1 MTSSARSFRDLV
13 TDAHD
18 GKLKLPAFQRGWRWR
33 TDKVIKLFDS
43 LRQGYPIGALLFLKG
58 ENELLA
64 PRTFEGACV
73 QAPGKDADFLV
84 LDGQQR
90 LTAGIHLLYATGP
103 RQYYIHLE
111 RLLELCSTKRINFE
125 NKDEV
130 IKFVHDLDETDSY
143 LIARQRINDPRSL
156 LVKRHLLCTSIL
168 ADSTELNLAVLDY
181 LQAYPDRTSFAYR
194 LVVPFFSL
202 AKTDTVPV
210 IEIESAT
217 QIESI
222 SRIFTTLN
230 TTGQMLTPF
239 ELVVSILYPKDIDL
253 SQEIKDFRERGKYY
267 ENMDGTGEI
276 LLQTVA
282 MLGGKEPKKA
292 NLPKTMSA
300 ELYAAHKESAYHAL
314 EALGRFLTDNL
325 GAALDTKGVDM
336 VPYDAVYA
344 PMALALK
351 EINVRNLRGVEKTN
365 AEKKL
370 ARWYVGSALSQRY
383 QEGVHNK
390 QVRDYEDFKLWLD
403 DDLSSP
409 AWITEVTIP
418 RLLRPS
424 PNGAIGK
431 LIRGF
436 INSRSPKD
444 PVSSNSIGFRP
455 GAFQTEK
462 HHIFPK
468 KYLPTISGWGKGD
481 QGDVILNLMFLESET
496 NRRWINGNPSDHI
509 GEAGKSQGGVII
521 SENYRL
527 QFIESSAFDVLK
539 RPVKSKA
546 DFDEFLILREKTVQD
561 YIAASFNFTM
571 SGAEDMLD
579 VDDEQGAE

>member
-73 QAPGKDADFLV
+73 QAPDKDADFLV

-103 RQYYIHLE
+103 RQYYIHLD
-111 RLLELCSTKRINFE
+111 RLLELCNAKQINFE
-125 NKDEV
+125 IKDEV
-130 IKFVHDLDETDSY
+130 IKFVHDLDETDGY
-143 LIARQRINDPRSL
+143 LIARQRTNDPRSL

-168 ADSTELNLAVLDY
+168 ADATELSLAILGY
-181 LQAYPDRTSFAYR
+181 LQAYPERTNFAYR
-194 LVVPFFSL
+194 LIVPFFSL

-253 SQEIKDFRERGKYY
+253 SQEIKDFRERGRYY
-267 ENMDGTGEI
+267 ENMDSTGEI

-300 ELYAAHKESAYHAL
+300 ELYTTHKESAYNAL

-325 GAALDTKGVDM
+325 GAALDSKGVDM
-336 VPYDAVYA
+336 VPYDAIYA

-351 EINVRNLRGVEKTN
+351 EINRRNLKGLERTN

-409 AWITEVTIP
+409 SWITEVAIP
-418 RLLRPS
+418 RLLRHS

-444 PVSSNSIGFRP
+444 PVSSNGIGFRS

-468 KYLPTISGWGKGD
+468 KYLPTISGWNKGD

-509 GEAGKSQGGVII
+509 REAGKSQNDVIV

-539 RPVKSKA
+539 RPTKSKA
-546 DFDEFLILREKTVQD
+546 DFDEFLILREKSVQD

-571 SGAEDMLD
+571 SGAEEAIDA
-579 VDDEQGAE
+579 DEERED

>member
-73 QAPGKDADFLV
+73 QAPDKDADFLV

-103 RQYYIHLE
+103 RQYYIHLD
-111 RLLELCSTKRINFE
+111 RLLEICNTKKINFE

-143 LIARQRINDPRSL
+143 LIARQRTNDPRSL

-168 ADSTELNLAVLDY
+168 ADSTELNLAILDY
-181 LQAYPDRTSFAYR
+181 LQAYPERTNFAYR
-194 LVVPFFSL
+194 LIVPFFSL

-253 SQEIKDFRERGKYY
+253 SQEIKDFREQGKYY
-267 ENMDGTGEI
+267 ENMDSTGEI
-276 LLQTVA
+276 LLQTIA

-292 NLPKTMSA
+292 NLPKTMNA
-300 ELYAAHKESAYHAL
+300 ELYTTHKEPAYNAL

-325 GAALDTKGVDM
+325 GAALDSKGVDM
-336 VPYDAVYA
+336 VPYDAIYA

-351 EINVRNLRGVEKTN
+351 EINSRNLKGLEKTN

-403 DDLSSP
+403 DDSSSP
-409 AWITEVTIP
+409 PWITEVTIP
-418 RLLRPS
+418 RLLRHS

-431 LIRGF
+431 LIRGL

-444 PVSSNSIGFRP
+444 PVSSNGIGFRP

-468 KYLPTISGWGKGD
+468 KYLPTISGWNKGD

-509 GEAGKSQGGVII
+509 REAGKSQNDVII

-527 QFIESSAFDVLK
+527 QFIERSAFDVLK
-539 RPVKSKA
+539 RPTKSKT
-546 DFDEFLILREKTVQD
+546 DFDEFIILREKSIQD
-561 YIAASFNFTM
+561 HIAASFSFTIN
-571 SGAEDMLD
+571 GTEETIDINEEQED
-579 VDDEQGAE
+579 